1 VPFRDE
7 LKLSVVLRKN
17 ETVRLDL
24 FTAEGSWVRAYEFAG
39 KKGENLFHLQKL
51 DGLAAGVV
59 YFVTGI
65 YNGEKHYD
73 KIYKY

>member
-1 VPFRDE
+1 
-7 LKLSVVLRKN
+7 
-17 ETVRLDL
+17 VRLDL
-24 FTAEGSWVRAYEFAG
+24 FTGDGSWVRAYEFSG
-39 KKGENLFHLQKL
+39 KKGENLFELHNLES
-51 DGLAAGVV
+51 LAAGVV